1 MNKKI
6 TKRSRRVV
14 KNKKYKSVKK
24 GGSGGVGE
32 YPCGLCGTR
41 HRDPFEAI
49 DCYTKC
55 EEKEKAASG
64 ASEPPT
70 GPALVSAA
78 TSVERPLTVDGILTR
93 SRAPYA
99 NRNTDVIIYNVSGT
113 LTRMHPQSYNKE
125 IVQNFG
131 YPEIPWIMQ
140 KGAACPIVSVIQGVI
155 ASATINGNQEIV
167 DLIKSQSGKKC
178 SVPLNIVDAI
188 NTEYSQNPHDYKLEE
203 RKDNYVLAKRAGL
216 VGSAPD
222 HPTPPMTSAWLSQ
235 MFGLEYDEIFR
246 QLADWELHPDVQHSV
261 QSRNFENCNV
271 IIMNQLPFNDDG
283 TLDMHSEI
291 GRGAN
296 VPIHHIVSL
305 IPLPG
310 NNVLLYLDTINKDIS
325 GNLLTVSDFFN
336 FIGSH
341 PSYEGTIRCIPLS
354 LFQSSAD
361 RMLAAEVAGFTVVGG
376 GKNHRRSKQ
385 IKK

>member
-99 NRNTDVIIYNVSGT
+99 NRNTDVRKKYSRARSR
-113 LTRMHPQSYNKE
+113 LAQRLSRLNKTTPNNKSMVNILAPIDE
-125 IVQNFG
+125 DHR
-131 YPEIPWIMQ
+131 EPWR
-140 KGAACPIVSVIQGVI
+140 
-155 ASATINGNQEIV
+155 V
-167 DLIKSQSGKKC
+167 D
-178 SVPLNIVDAI
+178 
-188 NTEYSQNPHDYKLEE
+188 
-203 RKDNYVLAKRAGL
+203 
-216 VGSAPD
+216 
-222 HPTPPMTSAWLSQ
+222 
-235 MFGLEYDEIFR
+235 
-246 QLADWELHPDVQHSV
+246 
-261 QSRNFENCNV
+261 
-271 IIMNQLPFNDDG
+271 
-283 TLDMHSEI
+283 
-291 GRGAN
+291 
-296 VPIHHIVSL
+296 
-305 IPLPG
+305 
-310 NNVLLYLDTINKDIS
+310 
-325 GNLLTVSDFFN
+325 
-336 FIGSH
+336 
-341 PSYEGTIRCIPLS
+341 
-354 LFQSSAD
+354 
-361 RMLAAEVAGFTVVGG
+361 
-376 GKNHRRSKQ
+376 
-385 IKK
+385 